1 MTHRYLYLHEVID
14 IVGQGAEP
22 YMAHTVDFK
31 ADEAAG
37 RGLELVGTW
46 QVVGSTGRWPQ
57 VVNLWELIDGWEG
70 WRRLTR
76 TTNIERESNR
86 PLAQWWQEAYNY
98 RTGGLDRLL
107 GAGPACP
114 TLDTLLEAGV
124 RGELFV
130 HEYVTVRPGSTLDY
144 LAAVAEERR
153 RVMAD
158 YDHELVGAYE
168 TLLHDD
174 EAVIVWATDL
184 DGQISLAQAWDA
196 ARGLGGDRISVV
208 DDRLQAWARH
218 SRTFVRTSR
227 SELMTPF
234 ARSPIGADAAPEA
247 GLDPAG

>member
-14 IVGQGAEP
+14 IIGEGSQP

-31 ADEAAG
+31 ADSAAG
-37 RGLELVGTW
+37 RGLQLMGTW

-57 VVNLWELIDGWEG
+57 VVNLWEMIDGWEG

-76 TTNIERESNR
+76 STNIERQSNHA
-86 PLAQWWQEAYNY
+86 LAEWWQEAYNY

-107 GAGPACP
+107 GAGPSCP
-114 TLDTLLEAGV
+114 SLEDLVASGAS
-124 RGELFV
+124 GELFV
-130 HEYVTVRPGSTLDY
+130 HEYVKVRPGSTLDY
-144 LAAVAEERR
+144 LAAVVEERK

-158 YDHELVGAYE
+158 YGHTLIGAYE

-174 EAVIVWATDL
+174 EAIIIWATDL
-184 DGQISLAQAWDA
+184 ESQISLAQAWDA

-227 SELMTPF
+227 AELMTPF
-234 ARSPIGADAAPEA
+234 GRSPVGQRPAQTTD
-247 GLDPAG
+247 LDPAG